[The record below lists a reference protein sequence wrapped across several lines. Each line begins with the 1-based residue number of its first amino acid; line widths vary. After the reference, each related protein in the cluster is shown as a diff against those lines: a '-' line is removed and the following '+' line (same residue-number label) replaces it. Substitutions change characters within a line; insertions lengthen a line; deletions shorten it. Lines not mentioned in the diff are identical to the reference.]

1 MRKRIGMGIMLAVAV
16 VAAVCCLII
25 KDRNNVLLHVEN
37 GQPCIHVRTAQS
49 ENRVVLWQDGNEDE
63 EVEEGPAGWFFLP
76 SCVTGH
82 KIRLGDTGENSVR
95 IDGQLYEEGD
105 TFTWEE
111 GRQYVFQVTDA
122 SYDSHTYEA
131 GFLKSADIPALFI
144 DTASGGLDYLH
155 EDKENEET
163 GRICVIQADGVTEY
177 QDELP
182 RISGRGNSTWEFE
195 KKPYALK
202 LKEDQPLC
210 GLRENDRWRLLAIWN
225 EGSRMG
231 DKIAMDLARALGLAY
246 STQGTWVDLY
256 LNGEYRGIYLLTES
270 VTVGSG
276 RVDIYDMEK
285 SNRQKNA
292 SIEAGTAS
300 HYEEED
306 NKGFLLEDAEA
317 VDGGYLIE
325 KDHPKHWEA
334 EESGFRLS
342 RGDLFTINSPRHAS
356 KEQVAYIQNY
366 VEEIDRLVQDVDPAV
381 WEKLDLASFAGRFLV
396 DEIALE
402 MDTGSTSMYF
412 YKDRGDEKLYSGPAW
427 DYDNAFGE
435 DSSSDSFFVNYGETI
450 VNNNER
456 LAISINWYQKL
467 YETAEMQQCIA
478 EEYAAVLPFFEKLL
492 GTGIDRYADRIR
504 ASVAMDDARWESVR
518 NADNDMPR
526 YKSFESNVNYTK
538 YFLANRLNCLCA
550 RWGVP
555 HEAFTA
561 PAGEGTHQVTFS
573 VYEGVVETVEVSD
586 GEVLSYTPDYDGSVY
601 QGWTYR
607 RGGEPYSV
615 YIPVYEDMELYNSK
629 WE

>member
-1 MRKRIGMGIMLAVAV
+1 MRKRTCMGIMLAVAV
-16 VAAVCCLII
+16 AAVCCLYII
-25 KDRNNVLLHVEN
+25 KKDNVLLCVEN
-37 GQPCIHVRTAQS
+37 GQPCISVRTAQS
-49 ENRVVLWQDGNEDE
+49 ENKVFLWQDGDGE
-63 EVEEGPAGWFFLP
+63 EAEKEAAGFFFLP

-82 KIRLGDTGENSVR
+82 KIRLGDTGGSSVR
-95 IDGQLYEEGD
+95 IDGQLCQEGD
-105 TFTWEE
+105 AFAWEE
-111 GRQYVFQVTDA
+111 GQKFSIQVTDA
-122 SYDSHTYEA
+122 SCDSHTYEV
-131 GFLKSADIPALFI
+131 GFMKSANIPAMFI

-155 EDKENEET
+155 ENKENEET
-163 GRICVIQADGVTEY
+163 GRICVLQVDGVTEY

-202 LKEDQPLC
+202 LKEDRPLC
-210 GLRENDRWRLLAIWN
+210 GLRESDRWRLLAIWN

-231 DKIAMDLARALGLAY
+231 DKIAMDLAQALGLSY

-276 RVDIYDMEK
+276 RVEIDDMEK
-285 SNRQKNA
+285 TNKQKNV
-292 SIEAGTAS
+292 SIEAGTAK

-306 NKGFLLEDAEA
+306 NKGFLLEDGAE

-334 EESGFRLS
+334 EDSGFCLS

-356 KEQVAYIQNY
+356 KEQVAYIHGF
-366 VEEIDRLVQDVDPAV
+366 VEEIDALVQKGDPAV
-381 WEKLDLASFAGRFLV
+381 WEKLDLPSFARRFLV

-435 DSSSDSFFVNYGETI
+435 DSDSDSFFVNYGETI

-467 YETAEMQQCIA
+467 YETPEMQQCIV
-478 EEYAAVLPFFEKLL
+478 ESYADVLPFFEKLL
-492 GTGIDRYADRIR
+492 DTGIDRYAEQIR
-504 ASVAMDDARWESVR
+504 ASAAMDDARWESVR
-518 NADNDMPR
+518 TADNDMPR
-526 YKSFESNVNYTK
+526 YKSFEANVNYTK
-538 YFLANRLNCLCA
+538 FFLANRLNCLCA

-555 HEAFTA
+555 HEAFAA
-561 PAGEGTHQVTFS
+561 PASGETHQVTFS
-573 VYEGVVETVEVSD
+573 VYEGVVETVEASD
-586 GEVLSYTPDYDGSVY
+586 GEPLSCAPEYDGGVY

-607 RGGEPYSV
+607 RGGEPYSS
-615 YIPVYEDMELYNSK
+615 YIPVYEDMELYNAK